1 MSEANIIGYDLAS
14 SNQSDQISFHITL
27 VRGKGNN
34 EKVFAELI
42 RVGLKVEVSE
52 DVMNTIKEHPYI
64 QNNFKLNI
72 KRLNRYRW
80 SIYFDEK
87 L

>member
-1 MSEANIIGYDLAS
+1 MSESNIIGYDLAS
-14 SNQSDQISFHITL
+14 PNQSDQTSFHITL

-42 RVGLKVEVSE
+42 RFGLKVEVSE

-64 QNNFKLNI
+64 QSNFKLNI
-72 KRLNRYRW
+72 KRLNKYRW
-80 SIYFDEK
+80 SIYFDEN
-87 L
+87 